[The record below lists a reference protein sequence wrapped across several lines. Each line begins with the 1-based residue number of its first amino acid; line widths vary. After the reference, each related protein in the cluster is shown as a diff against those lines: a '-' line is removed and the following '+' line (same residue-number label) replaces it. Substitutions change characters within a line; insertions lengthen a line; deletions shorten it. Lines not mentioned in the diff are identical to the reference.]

1 MKSRSA
7 QTAAAIRTELK
18 TAFPGIKFRVTSE
31 NYTGGSSVRIEYVD
45 GVKRERVERVVCK
58 YEQGRFDGMTD
69 SYDYTNSRSD
79 IPQVKYIFVER
90 EISDET
96 RAAIMADFGFEP
108 GTLNEWDADARS
120 FRSEIVY
127 RQFQQMQF
135 GEHADV
141 KSETELN
148 AEREINGGLTNAEL
162 YAPKTEIVVIDESII
177 ATIAPET
184 HAVATVIK
192 SDNHATGS
200 LFTIEPT
207 TEIRLA
213 SEYDFKQYNVDF
225 TLYNDRAKYIFDDT
239 KTPVMGSFDENGDT
253 IGGGYTETELN
264 CRGCFG
270 PCGQCEKGASND
282 GDVDA
287 LADAIGG
294 DVTIKFSN
302 DEIDAIT
309 DLFDT
314 IGRGN
319 AHVIDVNELTPEH
332 LENIDP
338 DGDPDL
344 PTGLIGGDDETRAD
358 MTNFSVVWV
367 NPKFRKP

>member
-120 FRSEIVY
+120 YRSEIVY

-162 YAPKTEIVVIDESII
+162 YAPKTEIVVLDEYALAMIEPNEPGRVKI
-177 ATIAPET
+177 
-184 HAVATVIK
+184 IK
-192 SDNHATGS
+192 SPHFRTGDSFPFDNS
-200 LFTIEPT
+200 NEF
-207 TEIRLA
+207 RLA
-213 SEYDFKQYNVDF
+213 SEYDFKQYDVDF

-253 IGGGYTETELN
+253 IGG
-264 CRGCFG
+264 
-270 PCGQCEKGASND
+270 ASND
-282 GDVDA
+282 PDVDA
-287 LADAIGG
+287 LADAIGD
-294 DVTIKFSN
+294 DVTIKFS
-302 DEIDAIT
+302 DAEIDAIT

-319 AHVIDVNELTPEH
+319 AHVIDVETLNPEH
-332 LENIDP
+332 LENIYP

-344 PTGLIGGDDETRAD
+344 PTGLIGGDIETPAD

-367 NPKFRKP
+367 NPKFRKL

>member
-18 TAFPGIKFRVTSE
+18 NAFPGIKFRVTSE
-31 NYTGGSSVRIEYVD
+31 SYTGGSSVRIQYVD

-96 RAAIMADFGFEP
+96 RAAIMSDFGFEP

-120 FRSEIVY
+120 YRSEIVF
-127 RQFQQMQF
+127 RRFQQMQF

-141 KSETELN
+141 KTETELN

-162 YAPKTEIVVIDESII
+162 YAPKTEVVVINETII
-177 ATIAPET
+177 ATIDPAT
-184 HAVATVIK
+184 HTTATVIK

-200 LFTIEPT
+200 LFTIEST

-213 SEYDFKQYNVDF
+213 SEFDFKQHGVDF
-225 TLYNDRAKYIFDDT
+225 TPYTDRAKYIFEDT
-239 KTPVMGSFDENGDT
+239 KTLIIDSFDKNGD
-253 IGGGYTETELN
+253 I
-264 CRGCFG
+264 
-270 PCGQCEKGASND
+270 
-282 GDVDA
+282 DA
-287 LADAIGG
+287 LADAIGD
-294 DVTIKFSN
+294 DVTIKFSDAEN
-302 DEIDAIT
+302 EAIT

-319 AHVIDVNELTPEH
+319 ATVIDVNELNPEH
-332 LENIDP
+332 LKNIDP
-338 DGDPDL
+338 DGDQDL
-344 PTGLIGGDDETRAD
+344 PTGLIGGDNETTAD
-358 MTNFSVVWV
+358 MTKFSVVWV